1 MLRRDFVRWAVSV
14 GIAPRFLLGQQ
25 TTPAPLP
32 PPAPVPYTLG
42 LNAKTPL
49 PHTQTADAVAKME
62 QKFFTVV
69 QMATLTR
76 LAEVML
82 PPLDGRPGAVDAE
95 TPQFLDFLIGA
106 SPAPRKLVYTGGL
119 GWLNLEAQRRFRKP
133 FAQLD
138 DAQIESIVKPVM
150 QTWMSDHPPTEPH
163 SGFATIALEDIRR
176 ATMNSKAWSD
186 SYEGKMR
193 PPVERGLYWTPIE
206 PDMRGLGAV
215 SARLPLHVVD
225 APKAT
230 HTIPSYPR

>member
-25 TTPAPLP
+25 TSTTPLP

-49 PHTQTADAVAKME
+49 PHTQTADAVAKTDA
-62 QKFFTVV
+62 KFFTAV
-69 QMATLTR
+69 QMATLVR
-76 LAEVML
+76 LSEVML
-82 PPLDGRPGAVDAE
+82 PPIDGRPGAIDAE

-119 GWLNLEAQRRFRKP
+119 GWLNLEAQRRFKKP

-138 DAQIESIVKPVM
+138 DSQIESILKPVM
-150 QTWMSDHPPTEPH
+150 QTWMSDHPPTEAH
-163 SGFATIALEDIRR
+163 SGFVTIALEDIRR

-186 SYEGKMR
+186 SYSGTAK
-193 PPVERGLYWTPIE
+193 PSVERGLYWTPIE

-225 APKAT
+225 APKST